1 MKKLAKEL
9 QEGKLEHNCYLF
21 FGEERY
27 LIDLY
32 EGKMKAYLEQ
42 SGDASM
48 NMDTFWGKAD
58 VTDIFDAVETLPFL
72 SEYRLIIVKNSG
84 LFANGR
90 KNDSAYAAERLKDI
104 SQTGIIVFIEENVD
118 KRSAVYKAVTKTGRA
133 IEFVRPSESELAA
146 WIAREFKVYSVSIER
161 TAAVYLSRIASA
173 GMEQIQQEIK
183 KLGAY
188 CAEKKTVTIQDI
200 DDICIKSLELKVFGL
215 VDALAGKNADKA
227 LEIFENLMEVKES
240 PIRVL
245 SLIARQFRLILQCS
259 QMRNRAPRDI
269 AAAIGV
275 QPFVVQECIKQ
286 GANFDRDTLICA
298 MKDCLDADIKIKTG
312 QLGDTLAL
320 ESIIVKY
327 ASPNV

>member
-1 MKKLAKEL
+1 MKRLEKEL

-32 EGKMKAYLEQ
+32 EGKMKEYLEA
-42 SGDASM
+42 SGDAAM

-58 VTDIFDAVETLPFL
+58 VADIFDAVETMPFL
-72 SEYRLIIVKNSG
+72 SEYRLVIVKNSG
-84 LFANGR
+84 LFASGR
-90 KNDSAYAAERLKDI
+90 KNDSAYSAQRLLDI
-104 SQTGIIVFIEENVD
+104 SQTGIIVFVEENVD
-118 KRSAVYKAVTKTGRA
+118 KRSAVYKAVTRVGRA
-133 IEFVRPSESELAA
+133 IEFMRPSESELAA
-146 WIAREFKVYSVSIER
+146 WIGRELKAYGVSIEKG
-161 TAAVYLSRIASA
+161 TAVYLSRIASL

-188 CAEKKTVTIQDI
+188 CADKKEVIIQDI
-200 DDICIKSLELKVFGL
+200 DDICTKSLELKVFGL
-215 VDALAGKNADKA
+215 VDALAGKNTDKA

-259 QMRNRAPRDI
+259 QMKNRAARDI

-275 QPFVVQECIKQ
+275 QPFVVQECTKQ
-286 GANFDRDTLICA
+286 GANFDKETLIQA
-298 MKDCLDADIKIKTG
+298 MKDCLEADIKIKTG
-312 QLGDTLAL
+312 QLADTLAL
-320 ESIIVKY
+320 EGIIVKY
-327 ASPNV
+327 AAKG

>member
-1 MKKLAKEL
+1 MKRLAKEL
-9 QEGKLEHNCYLF
+9 KEGKLEHNCYLF
-21 FGEERY
+21 FGDEHY

-32 EGKMKAYLEQ
+32 ESKMREYLEQ
-42 SGDASM
+42 MGDASM

-58 VTDIFDAVETLPFL
+58 VADIFDAVETMPFL
-72 SEYRLIIVKNSG
+72 SEYRLVIVKNSG
-84 LFANGR
+84 LFASGR
-90 KNDSAYAAERLKDI
+90 KNDSAYVAGRLLDI

-118 KRSAVYKAVTKTGRA
+118 KRSAVYKAVTRVGRA
-133 IEFVRPSESELAA
+133 VEFLRPGESELAT
-146 WIAREFKVYSVSIER
+146 WIAREFKAYDISIDK
-161 TAAVYLSRIASA
+161 AAAIYLSRIASS
-173 GMEQIQQEIK
+173 GMEQIYQEIK

-188 CAEKKTVTIQDI
+188 CSDKKMVTAQDI
-200 DDICIKSLELKVFGL
+200 DDICTKSLELKVFGL

-259 QMRNRAPRDI
+259 QMRGKQPRDI
-269 AAAIGV
+269 ASAIGV

-286 GANFDRDTLICA
+286 GANFDKETLIQA
-298 MKDCLDADIKIKTG
+298 MKDCLEADIKIKTG
-312 QLGDTLAL
+312 QLADTLAL

-327 ASPNV
+327 AAKG

>member
-1 MKKLAKEL
+1 MKRLAKEL
-9 QEGKLEHNCYLF
+9 LEGKLEHNCYLF

-32 EGKMKAYLEQ
+32 EGKMRKYLEAG
-42 SGDASM
+42 GDASM

-58 VTDIFDAVETLPFL
+58 VADIFDAVETMPFL
-72 SEYRLIIVKNSG
+72 SEYRLVIVKGSG
-84 LFANGR
+84 LFASGR
-90 KNDSAYAAERLKDI
+90 KNDSAYTAQRLLDI
-104 SQTGIIVFIEENVD
+104 SQTGIIVFVEENVD
-118 KRSAVYKAVTKTGRA
+118 KRSAVYKAVTRVGRA
-133 IEFVRPSESELAA
+133 IEFVRPPESELAA
-146 WIAREFKVYSVSIER
+146 WIMREFKINEIIIDKAS
-161 TAAVYLSRIASA
+161 AVYLSRIASS
-173 GMEQIQQEIK
+173 GMEQIHQEIK
-183 KLGAY
+183 KLSAY
-188 CAEKKTVTIQDI
+188 CADKKTVTMQDV
-200 DDICIKSLELKVFGL
+200 DDICTKSLELKVFGL

-259 QMRNRAPRDI
+259 QMRNKAPRDI

-286 GANFDRDTLICA
+286 GANFERETLIQA
-298 MKDCLDADIKIKTG
+298 MKDCLEADIKIKTG
-312 QLGDTLAL
+312 QLADTLAL

-327 ASPNV
+327 AAKG